1 MRFGIL
7 SLVTGLALYVAAAV
21 ARVGEYRN
29 EPQPSWL
36 TSLWLV
42 ATVLVVLGLLVMVN
56 VAVRA
61 YRERTQ

>member
-42 ATVLVVLGLLVMVN
+42 ATVLVVVGLLVMVN